1 MPLTPATW
9 LDAVAV
15 NTTATGTR
23 ADPKVTVLSNG
34 NILITWTAIGEDFST
49 QTIGLILDPLGNPVT
64 EEFSINQSQSSGVE
78 VTATADGGFIAVFE
92 RQNGGYEEVF
102 ITSFDE
108 TGAPSPSVRLF
119 NDPNR
124 DADPGAFDPAIA
136 IGSPDSGLT
145 IWRQVNAEG
154 ESVIRA
160 YLFDPSASDPF
171 QTVSSARFNLITEPD
186 IQGEPA
192 ITALAN
198 GNYAVA
204 VTVGAGDDTRILLYL
219 VDQNGAVSPAKD
231 HVIDA
236 AGLADHAPVL
246 TALPGGD
253 FVMAWVSGDALLVQR
268 FQSNG
273 NDRGDLISV
282 PGVTVSGDTPPAIHA
297 FAAGGYAVVF
307 LDGASGQVM
316 IQRFNG
322 DGDPVGD
329 LAVVDAAGGDASA
342 PGVSLLPD
350 GRMVVTFI
358 GASGDVVM
366 EILDTRDAPG
376 EAGNTF
382 TGTAGDDVIEYSGDA
397 VFVGGGAGDDVITA
411 TAGGPARTYDGGD
424 GDDLLIASEGADT
437 FIGGA
442 GVDTLSYAD
451 ASRRVYV
458 DLLFNN
464 ADDGAAGDSFESI
477 ENLIGSAFDDIMFGG
492 NADNVIHGG
501 DGNDALIGDGGD
513 DILHG
518 EAGNDEL
525 FGDEGNDTLF
535 GGEGDDRLEG
545 GEGADILDGGD
556 GFDTVSYDEDDAD
569 LRVDLSTGVSSDG
582 DTLIS
587 IEGVLGGYGDDEL
600 IGDDRDNHLSGSYGD
615 DLIRGGA
622 GADTLFGG
630 GGIDTVSY
638 AGSSAGVTVN
648 LSNNTA
654 SGGDAEGDVISE
666 FENILGSS
674 FDDVLTGNAGG
685 NVLDGGAGAD
695 RMGGGAGDD
704 TYHVDHRD
712 DVVVEVAG
720 GGVDTVFSTVSFDAR
735 ATHVENLRAQGSAAL
750 NLVGNAL
757 DNDII
762 GNDAANI
769 IKGGGG
775 ADHMEGLGGD
785 DTYYVD
791 SRDDVVI
798 EVAGG
803 GVDTVFSTVSFDARF
818 THVENLRAQ
827 GSAALNLVGNDLD
840 NDIIGNDA
848 ANIIKGG
855 GGADRMEGLGGDDT
869 YFVDSLDDVVIEV
882 AGGGVDT
889 VISTVGFDARFTHVE
904 NITLTGDVAADVVAN
919 DLNNIIIGNSAAN
932 IINGGAGADRM
943 EGQGG
948 DDIYYVDSRDDVV
961 IEVEGGG
968 VDTVFSTVSFDARFT
983 HVENIT
989 LTGDDNANAVGN
1001 DLNNVIRGNGGANIL
1016 KGLGGDDTYFVDS
1029 RDDVVVEVAGGGIDT
1044 VFSTVSFDARATHVE
1059 NITLVGDANANAVGN
1074 DLDNIIIGND
1084 TANII
1089 KGGGGGDRM
1098 EGLGGDDTYFVDS
1111 RDDVVIEVEG
1121 GGVDTVFSTVSFDA
1135 RFTHVENITLQGG
1148 ANANAVANDL
1158 ANIIIGNSASNIIIG
1173 NGGADHLTGGGG
1185 SDTFKYNA
1193 VSDSSFADY
1202 DRIMDLGADDF
1213 IDLRN
1218 IDANVNV
1225 AGNQSFTQ
1233 VDELTGEAGQLT
1245 LTWLPSAGF
1254 TLLSADVDGD
1264 GVADMRIVLYG
1275 DHSDFDN
1282 FLGVGG

>member
-1 MPLTPATW
+1 MPNTPATW
-9 LDAVAV
+9 LDAVTV
-15 NTTATGTR
+15 NTTTAGTR
-23 ADPKVTVLSNG
+23 ADARVTVLSNG
-34 NILITWTAIGEDFST
+34 NILITWTATTQAPGEPAVSNIVG
-49 QTIGLILDPLGNPVT
+49 QILDPLGNPVNG
-64 EEFSINQSQSSGVE
+64 EFIINVGSEGHLAGNSDIQ
-78 VTATADGGFIAVFE
+78 ATADGGFFAVFE
-92 RQNGGYEEVF
+92 RNQAGLEDVL
-102 ITSFDE
+102 IIRFDASG
-108 TGAPSPSVRLF
+108 TPSPSGNLFFDVTLSGANPSGFDPQVAVASETSGLAVWRETTETGESILRGFVFDASSPASAAF
-119 NDPNR
+119 NDPN
-124 DADPGAFDPAIA
+124 
-136 IGSPDSGLT
+136 
-145 IWRQVNAEG
+145 
-154 ESVIRA
+154 
-160 YLFDPSASDPF
+160 LFDLATD
-171 QTVSSARFNLITEPD
+171 AG

-192 ITALAN
+192 VVALAN
-198 GNYAVA
+198 GSYAVA
-204 VTVGAGDDTRILLYL
+204 VSALIDGDSQILLFIVDQEGVVRRATEFSNGGPGVGDHSPSLSALPNGGFVMVWTSGDAVVSQRYQNNGNDLGQQTTLSGVAAGDDTSPSVHTLPDGTWL
-219 VDQNGAVSPAKD
+219 VTI
-231 HVIDA
+231 IDA
-236 AGLADHAPVL
+236 ETGNLV
-246 TALPGGD
+246 
-253 FVMAWVSGDALLVQR
+253 VQR
-268 FQSNG
+268 
-273 NDRGDLISV
+273 I
-282 PGVTVSGDTPPAIHA
+282 
-297 FAAGGYAVVF
+297 
-307 LDGASGQVM
+307 DGL
-316 IQRFNG
+316 
-322 DGDPVGD
+322 GDPVGD
-329 LAVVDAAGGDASA
+329 LAVVDAADGDASA
-342 PGVSLLPD
+342 PGVALLPD

-382 TGTAGDDVIEYSGDA
+382 TGTAGNDVIEYSGDA
-397 VFVGGGAGDDVITA
+397 VFVGGGAGDDIITA
-411 TAGGPARTYDGGD
+411 TAGPARTYDGGD
-424 GDDLLIASEGADT
+424 GDDLLIAAAGVGPDT

-442 GVDTLSYAD
+442 GTDTLSYAN

-458 DLLFNN
+458 DLLFNA
-464 ADDGAAGDSFESI
+464 ADDGAEGDSFESI
-477 ENLIGSAFDDIMFGG
+477 ENLIGSAFDDILFGG

-518 EAGNDEL
+518 EAGDDQL
-525 FGDEGNDTLF
+525 FGGEGNDTLF

-556 GFDTVSYDEDDAD
+556 GFDIASYEEDDAD
-569 LRVDLSTGVSSDG
+569 LRVDLSTGASSDG

-600 IGDDRDNHLSGSYGD
+600 IGDDGDNRLSGGDGD

-622 GADTLFGG
+622 GADILEGG
-630 GGIDTVSY
+630 DGIDTVSY
-638 AGSSAGVTVN
+638 AGSSAGVTIN
-648 LSNNTA
+648 LSDNTA
-654 SGGDAEGDVISE
+654 SGGHAEGDVISG

-674 FDDVLTGNAGG
+674 FDDVLTGDAGA

-695 RMGGGAGDD
+695 RMEGGAGDD
-704 TYHVDHRD
+704 IYHV
-712 DVVVEVAG
+712 E
-720 GGVDTVFSTVSFDAR
+720 
-735 ATHVENLRAQGSAAL
+735 
-750 NLVGNAL
+750 
-757 DNDII
+757 
-762 GNDAANI
+762 
-769 IKGGGG
+769 
-775 ADHMEGLGGD
+775 
-785 DTYYVD
+785 
-791 SRDDVVI
+791 SRNDVVI

-803 GVDTVFSTVSFDARF
+803 GVDTVLSSVSFDARF

-904 NITLTGDVAADVVAN
+904 NITLTGDAAADVVAN

-932 IINGGAGADRM
+932 IINGGGGADRM
-943 EGQGG
+943 EGLGG
-948 DDIYYVDSRDDVV
+948 DDTYFVDSRDDVV

-968 VDTVFSTVSFDARFT
+968 VDTVFSTVSFDGRFT

-1016 KGLGGDDTYFVDS
+1016 KGLGGDDTYYVDS
-1029 RDDVVVEVAGGGIDT
+1029 RDDVVVEVAGGGVDT

-1089 KGGGGGDRM
+1089 KGGGGADRM
-1098 EGLGGDDTYFVDS
+1098 EGLGGDDIYYVDS

-1121 GGVDTVFSTVSFDA
+1121 GGVDTVFTTVSFDA
-1135 RFTHVENITLQGG
+1135 RFTHVENVTLQGSS
-1148 ANANAVANDL
+1148 NANVVANDL
-1158 ANIIIGNSASNIIIG
+1158 SNIIVGNSAANIIIG
-1173 NGGADHLTGGGG
+1173 NGGADYLTGGGG
-1185 SDTFKYNA
+1185 ADIFRYNA

-1233 VDELTGEAGQLT
+1233 VDELTGEAGQMT

-1254 TLLSADVDGD
+1254 TVLAADVDGD

>member
-1 MPLTPATW
+1 MPATPATW
-9 LDAVAV
+9 LDAVTV
-15 NTTATGTR
+15 NTTTAGTR
-23 ADPKVTVLSNG
+23 ADARVTVLSNG
-34 NILITWTAIGEDFST
+34 NILISWTATTQAPGEPAVSNIVG
-49 QTIGLILDPLGNPVT
+49 QILDPLGNPVNG
-64 EEFSINQSQSSGVE
+64 EFIINVGSEGHLAGNSDIQ
-78 VTATADGGFIAVFE
+78 ATADGGFFAVFE
-92 RQNGGYEEVF
+92 RNQAGLEDVL
-102 ITSFDE
+102 IIRFDASG
-108 TGAPSPSVRLF
+108 TPSPSGNLFFDVTLSGANPSGFDPQVAVASETSGLAVWRETTETGESILRGFVFDASSPASAAF
-119 NDPNR
+119 NDPN
-124 DADPGAFDPAIA
+124 
-136 IGSPDSGLT
+136 
-145 IWRQVNAEG
+145 
-154 ESVIRA
+154 
-160 YLFDPSASDPF
+160 LFDLATD
-171 QTVSSARFNLITEPD
+171 AG

-192 ITALAN
+192 VVALAN
-198 GNYAVA
+198 GSYAVA
-204 VTVGAGDDTRILLYL
+204 VSALIDGDSQILLFIVDQEGVVRRATEFSNGGPGVGDHSPSLSALPNGGFVMVWTSGDAVVSQRYQNNGNDLGQQTTLSGVAAGDDTSPSVHTLPDGTWL
-219 VDQNGAVSPAKD
+219 VTI
-231 HVIDA
+231 IDA
-236 AGLADHAPVL
+236 ETGNLV
-246 TALPGGD
+246 
-253 FVMAWVSGDALLVQR
+253 VQR
-268 FQSNG
+268 
-273 NDRGDLISV
+273 I
-282 PGVTVSGDTPPAIHA
+282 
-297 FAAGGYAVVF
+297 
-307 LDGASGQVM
+307 DGL
-316 IQRFNG
+316 
-322 DGDPVGD
+322 GDPVGD

-342 PGVSLLPD
+342 PGVALLPD

-382 TGTAGDDVIEYSGDA
+382 TGTAGNDVIEYSGDA
-397 VFVGGGAGDDVITA
+397 VFVGGGAGDDIITA
-411 TAGGPARTYDGGD
+411 TAGPARTYDGGD
-424 GDDLLIASEGADT
+424 GDDLLIAAAGVGPDT

-442 GVDTLSYAD
+442 GTDTLSYAN

-458 DLLFNN
+458 DLLFNA
-464 ADDGAAGDSFESI
+464 ADDGAEGDSFESI
-477 ENLIGSAFDDIMFGG
+477 ENLIGSAFDDILFGG

-518 EAGNDEL
+518 EAGDDQL
-525 FGDEGNDTLF
+525 FGGEGNDTLF

-556 GFDTVSYDEDDAD
+556 GFDIASYEEDDAD
-569 LRVDLSTGVSSDG
+569 LRVDLSTGASSDG

-600 IGDDRDNHLSGSYGD
+600 IGDDGDNRLSGGDGD

-622 GADTLFGG
+622 GADILEGG
-630 GGIDTVSY
+630 DGIDTVSY
-638 AGSSAGVTVN
+638 AGSSAGVTIN
-648 LSNNTA
+648 LSDNTA
-654 SGGDAEGDVISE
+654 SGGHAEGDVISG

-674 FDDVLTGNAGG
+674 FDDVLTGDAGA

-695 RMGGGAGDD
+695 RMEGGAGDD
-704 TYHVDHRD
+704 IYHVESRN
-712 DVVVEVAG
+712 DVVIELAG
-720 GGVDTVFSTVSFDAR
+720 GGVDTVLSS
-735 ATHVENLRAQGSAAL
+735 
-750 NLVGNAL
+750 
-757 DNDII
+757 
-762 GNDAANI
+762 
-769 IKGGGG
+769 
-775 ADHMEGLGGD
+775 
-785 DTYYVD
+785 
-791 SRDDVVI
+791 
-798 EVAGG
+798 
-803 GVDTVFSTVSFDARF
+803 VSFDARF

-904 NITLTGDVAADVVAN
+904 NITLTGDAAADVVAN

-932 IINGGAGADRM
+932 IINGGGGADRM
-943 EGQGG
+943 EGLGG
-948 DDIYYVDSRDDVV
+948 DDTYFVDSRDDVV

-968 VDTVFSTVSFDARFT
+968 VDTVFSTVSFDGRFT

-1016 KGLGGDDTYFVDS
+1016 KGLGGDDTYYVDS

-1089 KGGGGGDRM
+1089 KGGGGADRM

-1135 RFTHVENITLQGG
+1135 RFTHVENVTLQGSS
-1148 ANANAVANDL
+1148 NANVVANDL
-1158 ANIIIGNSASNIIIG
+1158 SNIIVGNSAVNIIIG
-1173 NGGADHLTGGGG
+1173 NGGADYLTGGGG
-1185 SDTFKYNA
+1185 ADTFRYNA

-1233 VDELTGEAGQLT
+1233 VDELTGEAGQMI

-1254 TLLSADVDGD
+1254 TVLAADVDGD